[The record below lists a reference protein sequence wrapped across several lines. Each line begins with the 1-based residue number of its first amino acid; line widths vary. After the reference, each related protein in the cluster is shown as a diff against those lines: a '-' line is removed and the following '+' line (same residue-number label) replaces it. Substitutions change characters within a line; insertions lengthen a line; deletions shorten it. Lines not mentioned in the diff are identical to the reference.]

1 MYCFE
6 RGVIIT
12 GVVVGILVTLVFSGI
27 CGYFVFDE
35 KIKIERKIKP
45 YSWMIIQVTV
55 ESKDVKV
62 IKRDW
67 VYATVRDIWDAN
79 EDALT
84 DDKVEEL
91 YTTLKELSNVD

>member
-1 MYCFE
+1 M
-6 RGVIIT
+6 
-12 GVVVGILVTLVFSGI
+12 VTLVFSGI